1 MTKLEAFNHL
11 LNVLDELYSQLSE
24 HLAWAITQNRPE
36 FPGERAPRVQSPNLD
51 EDQAPYLYDY
61 HDEAALNLAGFIQ
74 EARLK
79 VNQALVGSGETPQM
93 SRYLAESQVQFEKT
107 LAEFFDYNHP
117 GSFERLQ
124 ELAEIERQSG
134 HPWSDWAYNVRVELG
149 RTQQALLSANL
160 AYLYAWQALAQ
171 EAGRGP
177 VIVQNTSIG
186 KQISLPA
193 EQASVAQEAT

>member
-1 MTKLEAFNHL
+1 MTMLEAFNRL
-11 LNVLDELYSQLSE
+11 LSVLDELYTQLSE

-36 FPGERAPRVQSPNLD
+36 ILEAAPPRAQAPNPAAG
-51 EDQAPYLYDY
+51 QPPYLYEY
-61 HDEAALNLAGFIQ
+61 HDEVALNLAGYTQ

-79 VNQALVGSGETPQM
+79 VNQALVGSGEAAQM
-93 SRYLAESQVQFEKT
+93 ARYLAESQLPFEKT
-107 LAEFFDYNHP
+107 LAGFFDYNCP

-124 ELAEIERQSG
+124 ELAEIERQAE

-149 RTQQALLSANL
+149 RTRQALLGANQ

-177 VIVQNTSIG
+177 VIMQNTNIG
-186 KQISLPA
+186 QQISLPA
-193 EQASVAQEAT
+193 GALPPAQDAA